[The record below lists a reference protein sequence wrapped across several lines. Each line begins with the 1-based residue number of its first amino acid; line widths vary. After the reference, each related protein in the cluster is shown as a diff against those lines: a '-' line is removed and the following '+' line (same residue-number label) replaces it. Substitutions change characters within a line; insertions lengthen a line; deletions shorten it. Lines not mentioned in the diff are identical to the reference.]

1 MAEVLKP
8 CPFCG
13 GRGARVDVTWEYEM
27 INEEI
32 FTDRRFYVI
41 ECFTCHARTHAF
53 LTEEEALN
61 AWDKRV
67 DE

>member
-1 MAEVLKP
+1 M
-8 CPFCG
+8 
-13 GRGARVDVTWEYEM
+13 DVTWEYEM